1 MQKAVSFRMKI
12 IPAAL
17 FRLKTVPSASP
28 AAGMNRRPVPHE
40 NRPCRLAGCRD
51 EPPPRLSDS

>member
-17 FRLKTVPSASP
+17 FRMKIVSGIVSHNF
-28 AAGMNRRPVPHE
+28 AGHRVETLQGFAFQFIHDLM
-40 NRPCRLAGCRD
+40 
-51 EPPPRLSDS
+51 